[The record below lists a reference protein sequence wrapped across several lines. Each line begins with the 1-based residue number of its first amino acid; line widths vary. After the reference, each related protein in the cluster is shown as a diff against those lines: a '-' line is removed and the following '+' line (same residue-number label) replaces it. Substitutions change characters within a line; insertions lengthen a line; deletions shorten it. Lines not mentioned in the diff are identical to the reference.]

1 MGRQRTG
8 SPEKGRGE
16 QSKARFPLFTLL
28 VLLLVLAVGYGFWR
42 QGVDL
47 NREWFPVRYVRIQG
61 GIENLDTGKL
71 REVLAPAVAAGYFS
85 LDIGEVEGAARS
97 CPWVE
102 SVQVSRVWPDTLVVT
117 VKEHVP
123 VARWGEKAMLDA
135 RGERFAPDRVEG
147 FETLP
152 ELSGPPG
159 TERHLLRTLAQMN
172 ELLAPQGFKVATLEV
187 SKRRAWTLR
196 LENGPEMYLGRRE
209 PVEAVEHFL
218 SLVGKLG
225 ENRLARL
232 LRVDLRYPNGFA
244 VVWRPEADGLL
255 EGGET
260 PSAGLNRLEQ
270 ATWVAQQTQ

>member
-1 MGRQRTG
+1 MGRQRKG
-8 SPEKGRGE
+8 SPENGRRE
-16 QSKARFPLFTLL
+16 QSKARFPLFPLL
-28 VLLLVLAVGYGFWR
+28 ALLLAAAGGYWLWR

-47 NREWFPVRYVRIQG
+47 NREWFPVRYVRVEG

-117 VKEHVP
+117 IKEHVP

-159 TERHLLRTLAQMN
+159 TEHYLLRTLAQLN
-172 ELLAPQGFKVATLEV
+172 DLLAPQGFKVATLEV

-196 LENGPEMYLGRRE
+196 LKNGPDMFLGRRE
-209 PVEAVEHFL
+209 PVAAVEHFL

-225 ENRLARL
+225 ENRLAQL

-244 VVWRPEADGLL
+244 VVWRPEAEGLL

-270 ATWVAQQTQ
+270 ATWVALETQ